1 MTMLVDKRVLSSAL
15 CLGATALTSP
25 ALAAQ
30 ASPAAPPLMLA
41 DTYDNAAVDV
51 SHYWVS
57 EKYDGVRAYWNGRQL
72 LTRTGQLIAAPA
84 WFVAGWPNQ
93 PLDGELW
100 IGRGQFETLISVVR
114 DTVPS
119 AQWREVRFMAFDLPA
134 HGGTFTERLA
144 ALETLLRTSGT
155 STIRA
160 VKQWKVADESS
171 LLAQLDELT
180 AQGAEGLML
189 HRADS
194 RYHAT
199 RSDDLLKLKQRHD
212 AEARVI
218 AYLPGKG
225 KYEGMMGALE
235 VEDAQGRRFRIG
247 TGFEDRDRANPPPIG
262 SWVTYRYSGVTA
274 NGIPRFASF
283 LRVRD
288 SE

>member
-1 MTMLVDKRVLSSAL
+1 MAVSVDKKALAGAL
-15 CLGATALTSP
+15 CLGASVLSSP
-25 ALAAQ
+25 GLAAQ
-30 ASPAAPPLMLA
+30 ANPAAPPLMLA
-41 DTYDNAAVDV
+41 NVYEDAAVDV
-51 SHYWVS
+51 RQYWVS
-57 EKYDGVRAYWNGRQL
+57 EKYDGLRAYWNGREL
-72 LTRTGQLIAAPA
+72 LTRTGQVIAAPE
-84 WFVAGWPNQ
+84 WFLAGWPKQ

-100 IGRGQFETLISVVR
+100 IGRGQFETLMSIVR
-114 DTVPS
+114 DAVPS
-119 AQWREVRFMAFDLPA
+119 AEWREVSFMVFDLPA

-144 ALETLLRTSGT
+144 ALETLLGASKT

-171 LLAQLDELT
+171 LLAQLDQLAAE
-180 AQGAEGLML
+180 GAEGLML

-194 RYHAT
+194 RYHAQ

-212 AEARVI
+212 AEARVVG
-218 AYLPGKG
+218 YVPGKG

-247 TGFEDRDRANPPPIG
+247 TGFEDRDRANPPAIG
-262 SWVTYRYSGVTA
+262 TWVTYRYSGVTA